1 MLELLTEFGNYKE
14 KKQYLTMQCFK
25 GGDLFLETI
34 QLSADNYDVLKHK
47 AEEKLTISTENIEEL
62 GSSKD
67 NIWSL
72 KNKLKT
78 L

>member
-1 MLELLTEFGNYKE
+1 MLKLLIEFRKCKE

-47 AEEKLTISTENIEEL
+47 SEENVTISTEKIYEEL

-67 NIWSL
+67 TI
-72 KNKLKT
+72 
-78 L
+78 